1 MAFVLF
7 FERVNMKKLVL
18 IFGIALLLSG
28 CRGAQYYYKTG
39 NKYAKS
45 HMLKESVTAYKQAI
59 DRKPGRVTY
68 RMAMDQHGN
77 ALLEE
82 LYTNYRFADGND
94 SLSIY
99 NFLEAEKWRN
109 YLKPY
114 INTSRYEGFYNRDYA
129 DQLDRFLSQ
138 KYSRAEKWI
147 RIREFDRAQSNL
159 EEIKS
164 LDPNYKE
171 VQSLLE
177 FSEVEPI
184 YVQALDLFGSNK
196 FREVHEL
203 LQPILVK
210 YPKQELLRKLEDQ
223 AISQGKYRL
232 GIISETNL
240 TGSEA
245 TMSAALQSAVISLIQ
260 KNEDPF
266 LELLDR
272 TNFELLQQ
280 EQEAIIEGTTNEEAV
295 TQELLAADAYLK
307 VIITQAYEN
316 EGTLQQQNRRGWER
330 YYVTTKNDEGEKVK
344 KAMYRKV
351 IYREFTKQNE
361 VSYDMQITLVE
372 RTTSRILW
380 SENYH
385 HEDKDDIHYVE
396 FTGTG
401 DLFSGNWRYQNK
413 EHPSDRRRND
423 SGSMNRLVKANKSI
437 QSTSSMRK
445 DAIGALAQK
454 AAACVNQQK
463 LTKE

>member
-1 MAFVLF
+1 
-7 FERVNMKKLVL
+7 MKKLVPL
-18 IFGIALLLSG
+18 IAIALLLCG
-28 CRGAQYYYKTG
+28 CRGAQYYYKSG
-39 NKYAKS
+39 NKYAKA

-59 DRKPGRVTY
+59 DRKPGRVKY
-68 RMAMDQHGN
+68 RMAMDQQGN

-99 NFLEAEKWRN
+99 KFLEAEKWRN

-114 INTSRYEGFYNRDYA
+114 INTSRYEGFYDRDYE

-138 KYSRAEKWI
+138 KYIRAEKWI
-147 RIREFDRAQSNL
+147 RTRQFDRAQSNL

-184 YVQALDLFGSNK
+184 YVQALDLFEDNK

-203 LQPILVK
+203 LQPMLKK
-210 YPKQELLRKLEDQ
+210 YPKQEMLRKLEEQ
-223 AISQGKYRL
+223 AIERGKYRL
-232 GIISETNL
+232 GIISDPNI

-260 KNEDPF
+260 KNDDPF

-272 TNFELLQQ
+272 TNFEILQQ
-280 EQEAIIEGTTNEEAV
+280 EQEAIINGTTNEAAV

-307 VIITQAYEN
+307 VIITHLYEN
-316 EGTLQQQNRRGWER
+316 EGTLNQQTRRGWER
-330 YYVTTKNDEGEKVK
+330 YYVTTKNDEGEEVK
-344 KAMYRKV
+344 KAMYKKV
-351 IYREFTKQNE
+351 TYREFTKQNE
-361 VSYDMQITLVE
+361 ASYDMQLAMVE
-372 RTTSRILW
+372 RATSRILW
-380 SENYH
+380 SESFH
-385 HEDKDDIHYVE
+385 HEDKDEIHYVE
-396 FTGTG
+396 FSGTG
-401 DLFSGNWRYQNK
+401 DLFSGDWRYQNK

-423 SGSMNRLVKANKSI
+423 SGSMNRLVKANKRI

-445 DAIGALAQK
+445 DAISNLAQK
-454 AAACVNQQK
+454 AAAHVNQQK

>member
-1 MAFVLF
+1 
-7 FERVNMKKLVL
+7 MKKLVPL
-18 IFGIALLLSG
+18 LAIALLLSG
-28 CRGAQYYYKTG
+28 CRGAQYYYKSG
-39 NKYAKS
+39 NKYAKA

-59 DRKPGRVTY
+59 DRKPGRVKY

-99 NFLEAEKWRN
+99 KFLEAEKWRN

-114 INTSRYEGFYNRDYA
+114 INTSRYEGFYDRDYA

-138 KYSRAEKWI
+138 KYIRAEKWI
-147 RIREFDRAQSNL
+147 RTRQFDRAQYNL

-184 YVQALDLFGSNK
+184 YVQALDLFEGNK

-203 LQPILVK
+203 LQPMLKK
-210 YPKQELLRKLEDQ
+210 YPKQEMLRKLEEQ
-223 AISQGKYRL
+223 AIERGKYRL
-232 GIISETNL
+232 GIISDPNI

-260 KNEDPF
+260 KNDDPF

-272 TNFELLQQ
+272 TNFEMLQQ
-280 EQEAIIEGTTNEEAV
+280 EQEAIINGTTNEAAV

-307 VIITQAYEN
+307 VIITHVYEN
-316 EGTLQQQNRRGWER
+316 EGTLNQQTRRGWER
-330 YYVTTKNDEGEKVK
+330 YYVTTKNDEGEEVK
-344 KAMYRKV
+344 KAMYKKV
-351 IYREFTKQNE
+351 TYKEFTKQNE
-361 VSYDMQITLVE
+361 ASYDMQLAMVE
-372 RTTSRILW
+372 RATSRILW
-380 SENYH
+380 SESFH
-385 HEDKDDIHYVE
+385 HEDKDEIHYVE
-396 FTGTG
+396 FSGTG
-401 DLFSGNWRYQNK
+401 DLFSGDWRYQNK

-423 SGSMNRLVKANKSI
+423 SGSMNRLVKANKRI

-445 DAIGALAQK
+445 DAISNLAQK
-454 AAACVNQQK
+454 AAAHVNQQK

>member
-1 MAFVLF
+1 
-7 FERVNMKKLVL
+7 MKKLVPL
-18 IFGIALLLSG
+18 LAIALLLSG
-28 CRGAQYYYKTG
+28 CRGAQYYYKSG
-39 NKYAKS
+39 NKYAKA

-59 DRKPGRVTY
+59 DRKPGRVKY
-68 RMAMDQHGN
+68 RMAMDQQGN

-99 NFLEAEKWRN
+99 KFLEAEKWRN

-114 INTSRYEGFYNRDYA
+114 INTSRYEGFYDRDYA

-138 KYSRAEKWI
+138 KYIRAEKWI
-147 RIREFDRAQSNL
+147 RMRQFDRAQSNL

-184 YVQALDLFGSNK
+184 YVQALDLFEGNK
-196 FREVHEL
+196 FREVHDL
-203 LQPILVK
+203 LQPMLKK
-210 YPKQELLRKLEDQ
+210 YPKQEMLRKLEEQ
-223 AISQGKYRL
+223 AIERGKYRL
-232 GIISETNL
+232 GIISDPNI

-260 KNEDPF
+260 KNDDPF

-272 TNFELLQQ
+272 TNFEMLQQ
-280 EQEAIIEGTTNEEAV
+280 EQEAIINGTTNEAAV

-307 VIITQAYEN
+307 VIITHVYEN
-316 EGTLQQQNRRGWER
+316 EGTLNQQTRRGWER
-330 YYVTTKNDEGEKVK
+330 YYVTTKNDEGEEVK
-344 KAMYRKV
+344 KAMYKKV
-351 IYREFTKQNE
+351 TYREFTKQNE
-361 VSYDMQITLVE
+361 ASYDMQLAMVE
-372 RTTSRILW
+372 RATSRILW
-380 SENYH
+380 SESFH
-385 HEDKDDIHYVE
+385 HEDKDEIHYVE
-396 FTGTG
+396 FSGTG
-401 DLFSGNWRYQNK
+401 DLFSGDWRYQNK

-423 SGSMNRLVKANKSI
+423 SGSMNRLVKANKRI

-445 DAIGALAQK
+445 DAISNLAQK
-454 AAACVNQQK
+454 AAAHVNQQK

>member
-1 MAFVLF
+1 
-7 FERVNMKKLVL
+7 MKKLVPL
-18 IFGIALLLSG
+18 LAIALLLSG
-28 CRGAQYYYKTG
+28 CRGAQYYYKSG
-39 NKYAKS
+39 NKYAKV
-45 HMLKESVTAYKQAI
+45 HMLKKSVTAYKQAI
-59 DRKPGRVTY
+59 DRKPGRVKY
-68 RMAMDQHGN
+68 RMAMDQQGN

-99 NFLEAEKWRN
+99 KFLEAEKWRN

-114 INTSRYEGFYNRDYA
+114 INTSRYEGFYDRDYA

-138 KYSRAEKWI
+138 KYIRAEKWI
-147 RIREFDRAQSNL
+147 RMRQFDRAQSNL

-184 YVQALDLFGSNK
+184 YVQALDLFEGNK
-196 FREVHEL
+196 FREVHDL
-203 LQPILVK
+203 LQPMLKK
-210 YPKQELLRKLEDQ
+210 YPKQEMLRKLEEQ
-223 AISQGKYRL
+223 AIERGKYRL
-232 GIISETNL
+232 GIISDPNI

-260 KNEDPF
+260 KNDDPF

-272 TNFELLQQ
+272 TNFEMLQQ
-280 EQEAIIEGTTNEEAV
+280 EQEAIINGTTNEAAV

-307 VIITQAYEN
+307 VIITHVYEN
-316 EGTLQQQNRRGWER
+316 EGTLNQQTRRGWER
-330 YYVTTKNDEGEKVK
+330 YYVTTKNDEGEEVK
-344 KAMYRKV
+344 KAMYKKV
-351 IYREFTKQNE
+351 TYREFTKQNE
-361 VSYDMQITLVE
+361 ASYDMQLAMVE
-372 RTTSRILW
+372 RATSRILW
-380 SENYH
+380 SESFH
-385 HEDKDDIHYVE
+385 HEDKDEIHYVE
-396 FTGTG
+396 FSGTG
-401 DLFSGNWRYQNK
+401 DLFSGDWRYQNK

-423 SGSMNRLVKANKSI
+423 SGSMNRLVKANKRI

-445 DAIGALAQK
+445 DAISNLAQK
-454 AAACVNQQK
+454 AAAHVNQQK

>member
-1 MAFVLF
+1 
-7 FERVNMKKLVL
+7 MKKLVPL
-18 IFGIALLLSG
+18 LAIAFLLSG
-28 CRGAQYYYKTG
+28 CRGAQYYYKSG
-39 NKYAKS
+39 NKYAKA

-59 DRKPGRVTY
+59 DRKPGRVKY
-68 RMAMDQHGN
+68 RMAMDQQGN

-99 NFLEAEKWRN
+99 KFLEAEKWRN

-114 INTSRYEGFYNRDYA
+114 INTSRYEGFYDRDYA

-138 KYSRAEKWI
+138 KYIRAEKWI
-147 RIREFDRAQSNL
+147 RTRQFDRAQSNL

-184 YVQALDLFGSNK
+184 YVQALDLFEGNK
-196 FREVHEL
+196 FREVHDL
-203 LQPILVK
+203 LQPMLKK
-210 YPKQELLRKLEDQ
+210 YPKQEMLRKLEEQ
-223 AISQGKYRL
+223 AIERGKYRL
-232 GIISETNL
+232 GIISDPNI

-260 KNEDPF
+260 KNDDPF

-272 TNFELLQQ
+272 TNFEMLQQ
-280 EQEAIIEGTTNEEAV
+280 EQEAIINGTTNEAAV

-307 VIITQAYEN
+307 VIITHVYEN
-316 EGTLQQQNRRGWER
+316 EGTLNQQTRRGWER
-330 YYVTTKNDEGEKVK
+330 YYVTTKNDEGEEVK
-344 KAMYRKV
+344 KAMYKKV
-351 IYREFTKQNE
+351 TYREFTKQNE
-361 VSYDMQITLVE
+361 ASYDMQLAMVE
-372 RTTSRILW
+372 RATSRILW
-380 SENYH
+380 SESFH
-385 HEDKDDIHYVE
+385 HEDKDEIHYVE
-396 FTGTG
+396 FSGTG
-401 DLFSGNWRYQNK
+401 DLFSGDWRYQNK

-423 SGSMNRLVKANKSI
+423 SGSMNRLVKANKRI

-445 DAIGALAQK
+445 DAISNLAQK
-454 AAACVNQQK
+454 AAAHVNQQK

>member
-1 MAFVLF
+1 
-7 FERVNMKKLVL
+7 MKKLVPL
-18 IFGIALLLSG
+18 LATALLLSG
-28 CRGAQYYYKTG
+28 CRGAQYYYKSG
-39 NKYAKS
+39 NKYAKA

-59 DRKPGRVTY
+59 DRKPGRVKY
-68 RMAMDQHGN
+68 RMAMDQQGN

-99 NFLEAEKWRN
+99 KFLEAEKWRN

-114 INTSRYEGFYNRDYA
+114 INTSRYEGFYDRDYA
-129 DQLDRFLSQ
+129 DQLDRFLYR
-138 KYSRAEKWI
+138 KYNRAEKWI
-147 RIREFDRAQSNL
+147 RTRQFDRAQSNL

-184 YVQALDLFGSNK
+184 YVQALDLFEGNK
-196 FREVHEL
+196 FREVHDL
-203 LQPILVK
+203 LQPMLKK
-210 YPKQELLRKLEDQ
+210 YPKQEMLRKLEEQ
-223 AISQGKYRL
+223 AIERGKYRL
-232 GIISETNL
+232 GIISDPNI

-260 KNEDPF
+260 KNDDPF

-272 TNFELLQQ
+272 TNFDMLQQ
-280 EQEAIIEGTTNEEAV
+280 EQKAIINGTTNEVAV

-307 VIITQAYEN
+307 VIITHVYEN
-316 EGTLQQQNRRGWER
+316 EGTLNQQTRRGWER
-330 YYVTTKNDEGEKVK
+330 YYVTTKNDEGEEVK
-344 KAMYRKV
+344 KAMYKKV
-351 IYREFTKQNE
+351 TYRESTKQNE
-361 VSYDMQITLVE
+361 ASYDMQLAMVE
-372 RTTSRILW
+372 RATSRILW
-380 SENYH
+380 SESFH

-396 FTGTG
+396 FSGTG
-401 DLFSGNWRYQNK
+401 DLFSGDWRYQNK
-413 EHPSDRRRND
+413 EHQSDRRRND
-423 SGSMNRLVKANKSI
+423 SGSMNRLVKANKRI

-445 DAIGALAQK
+445 DAISVLAQK
-454 AAACVNQQK
+454 AAAHVNQQK

>member
-1 MAFVLF
+1 
-7 FERVNMKKLVL
+7 MKKLVPL
-18 IFGIALLLSG
+18 LAIALLLSG
-28 CRGAQYYYKTG
+28 CRGAQYYYKSG
-39 NKYAKS
+39 NKYAKA

-59 DRKPGRVTY
+59 DRKPGRVKY
-68 RMAMDQHGN
+68 RMAMDQQGN

-99 NFLEAEKWRN
+99 KFLEAEKWRN

-114 INTSRYEGFYNRDYA
+114 INTSRYEGFYDRDYA

-138 KYSRAEKWI
+138 KYIRAEKWI
-147 RIREFDRAQSNL
+147 RMRQFDRAQSNL

-164 LDPNYKE
+164 LDPNFNE

-184 YVQALDLFGSNK
+184 YVQALDLFEGNK

-203 LQPILVK
+203 LQPMLKK
-210 YPKQELLRKLEDQ
+210 YPKQEMLRKLEEQ
-223 AISQGKYRL
+223 AIERGKYRL
-232 GIISETNL
+232 GIISDPNI

-260 KNEDPF
+260 KNDDPF

-272 TNFELLQQ
+272 TNFEMLQQ
-280 EQEAIIEGTTNEEAV
+280 EQEAIINGTTNEAAV

-307 VIITQAYEN
+307 VIITHVYEN
-316 EGTLQQQNRRGWER
+316 EGTLNQQTRRGWER
-330 YYVTTKNDEGEKVK
+330 YYVTTKNDEGEEVK
-344 KAMYRKV
+344 KAMYKKV
-351 IYREFTKQNE
+351 TYREFTKQNE
-361 VSYDMQITLVE
+361 ASYDMQLAMVE
-372 RTTSRILW
+372 RATSKILW
-380 SENYH
+380 SESFH
-385 HEDKDDIHYVE
+385 HEDQDEIHYVE
-396 FTGTG
+396 FSGTG
-401 DLFSGNWRYQNK
+401 DLFSGDWRYQNK

-423 SGSMNRLVKANKSI
+423 SGSMNRLVKANKRI

-445 DAIGALAQK
+445 DAISNLAQK
-454 AAACVNQQK
+454 AAAHVNQQK

>member
-1 MAFVLF
+1 
-7 FERVNMKKLVL
+7 MKKLVPL
-18 IFGIALLLSG
+18 IAIALLLCG
-28 CRGAQYYYKTG
+28 CRGAQYYYKSG
-39 NKYAKS
+39 NKYAKA

-59 DRKPGRVTY
+59 DRKPGRVKY
-68 RMAMDQHGN
+68 RMAMDQQGN

-99 NFLEAEKWRN
+99 KFLEAEKWRN

-114 INTSRYEGFYNRDYA
+114 INTSRYEGFYDRDYE

-138 KYSRAEKWI
+138 KYIRAEKWI
-147 RIREFDRAQSNL
+147 RTRQFDRAQSNL

-184 YVQALDLFGSNK
+184 YVQALDLFEDNK

-203 LQPILVK
+203 LQPMLKK
-210 YPKQELLRKLEDQ
+210 YPKQEMLRKLEEQ
-223 AISQGKYRL
+223 AIERGKYRL
-232 GIISETNL
+232 GIISDPNI

-260 KNEDPF
+260 KNDDPF

-272 TNFELLQQ
+272 TNFEILQQ
-280 EQEAIIEGTTNEEAV
+280 EQEAIINGTTNEAAV

-307 VIITQAYEN
+307 VIITHVYEN
-316 EGTLQQQNRRGWER
+316 EGKLNQQTRRGWER
-330 YYVTTKNDEGEKVK
+330 YYVTTKNDEGEEVK
-344 KAMYRKV
+344 KAMYKKV
-351 IYREFTKQNE
+351 TYREFTKQNE
-361 VSYDMQITLVE
+361 ASYDMQLAMVE
-372 RTTSRILW
+372 RATSRILW
-380 SENYH
+380 SESFH
-385 HEDKDDIHYVE
+385 HEDKDEIHYVE
-396 FTGTG
+396 FSGTG
-401 DLFSGNWRYQNK
+401 DLFSGDWRYQNK

-423 SGSMNRLVKANKSI
+423 SGSMNRLVKANKRI

-445 DAIGALAQK
+445 DAISNLAQK
-454 AAACVNQQK
+454 AAAHVNQQK

>member
-1 MAFVLF
+1 
-7 FERVNMKKLVL
+7 MKKLVPL
-18 IFGIALLLSG
+18 LAIALLLSG
-28 CRGAQYYYKTG
+28 CRGAQYYYKSG
-39 NKYAKS
+39 NKYAKA

-59 DRKPGRVTY
+59 DRKPGRVKY
-68 RMAMDQHGN
+68 RMAMDQQGN

-99 NFLEAEKWRN
+99 KFLEAEKWRN
-109 YLKPY
+109 YLMPY
-114 INTSRYEGFYNRDYA
+114 INTSRYEGFYDRDYA

-138 KYSRAEKWI
+138 KYIRAEKWI
-147 RIREFDRAQSNL
+147 RTRQFDRAQSNL

-184 YVQALDLFGSNK
+184 YVQALDLFEGNK
-196 FREVHEL
+196 FREVHDL
-203 LQPILVK
+203 LQPMLKK
-210 YPKQELLRKLEDQ
+210 YPKQEMLRKLEEQ
-223 AISQGKYRL
+223 AIERGKYRL
-232 GIISETNL
+232 GIISDPNI

-260 KNEDPF
+260 KNDDPF

-272 TNFELLQQ
+272 TNFEMLQQ
-280 EQEAIIEGTTNEEAV
+280 EQEAIINGTTNEAAV

-307 VIITQAYEN
+307 VIITHVYEN
-316 EGTLQQQNRRGWER
+316 EGTLNQQTRRGWER
-330 YYVTTKNDEGEKVK
+330 YYVTTKNDEGEEVK
-344 KAMYRKV
+344 KAMYKKV
-351 IYREFTKQNE
+351 TYREFTKQNE
-361 VSYDMQITLVE
+361 ASYDMQLAMVE
-372 RTTSRILW
+372 RATSRILW
-380 SENYH
+380 SESFH
-385 HEDKDDIHYVE
+385 HEDKDEIHYVE
-396 FTGTG
+396 FSGTG
-401 DLFSGNWRYQNK
+401 DLFSGDWRYQNK

-423 SGSMNRLVKANKSI
+423 SGSMNRLVKANKRI

-445 DAIGALAQK
+445 DAISNLAQK
-454 AAACVNQQK
+454 AAAYVNQQK

>member
-1 MAFVLF
+1 
-7 FERVNMKKLVL
+7 MKKLVPL
-18 IFGIALLLSG
+18 LAIALLLSG
-28 CRGAQYYYKTG
+28 CRGAQYYYKSG
-39 NKYAKS
+39 NKYAKV
-45 HMLKESVTAYKQAI
+45 HMLKKSVTAYKQAI
-59 DRKPGRVTY
+59 DRKPGRVKY
-68 RMAMDQHGN
+68 RMAMDQQGN

-99 NFLEAEKWRN
+99 KFLEAEKWRN

-114 INTSRYEGFYNRDYA
+114 INTSRYEGFYDRDYA

-138 KYSRAEKWI
+138 KYIRAEKWI
-147 RIREFDRAQSNL
+147 RTRQFDRAQSNL

-184 YVQALDLFGSNK
+184 YVQALDLFEGNK
-196 FREVHEL
+196 FREVHDL
-203 LQPILVK
+203 LQPMLKK
-210 YPKQELLRKLEDQ
+210 YPKQEMLRKLEEQ
-223 AISQGKYRL
+223 AIERGKYRL
-232 GIISETNL
+232 GIISDPNI

-260 KNEDPF
+260 KNDDPF

-272 TNFELLQQ
+272 TNFEMLQQ
-280 EQEAIIEGTTNEEAV
+280 EQEAIINGTTNEAAV

-307 VIITQAYEN
+307 VIITHVYEN
-316 EGTLQQQNRRGWER
+316 EGTLNQQTRRGWER
-330 YYVTTKNDEGEKVK
+330 YYVTTKNDEGEEVK
-344 KAMYRKV
+344 KAMYKKV
-351 IYREFTKQNE
+351 TYREFTKQNE
-361 VSYDMQITLVE
+361 ASYDMQLAMVE
-372 RTTSRILW
+372 RATSRILW
-380 SENYH
+380 SESFH
-385 HEDKDDIHYVE
+385 HEDKDEIHYVE
-396 FTGTG
+396 FSGTG
-401 DLFSGNWRYQNK
+401 DLFSGDWRYQNK

-423 SGSMNRLVKANKSI
+423 SGSMNRLVKANKRI

-445 DAIGALAQK
+445 DAISNLAQK
-454 AAACVNQQK
+454 AAAHVNQQK

>member
-1 MAFVLF
+1 
-7 FERVNMKKLVL
+7 MKKLVPL
-18 IFGIALLLSG
+18 LAIALLLSG
-28 CRGAQYYYKTG
+28 CRGAQYYYKSG
-39 NKYAKS
+39 NKYAKA

-59 DRKPGRVTY
+59 DRKPGRVKY
-68 RMAMDQHGN
+68 SMAMDQQGN

-99 NFLEAEKWRN
+99 KFLEAEKWRN

-114 INTSRYEGFYNRDYA
+114 INTSRYEGFYDRDYA

-138 KYSRAEKWI
+138 KYIRAEKWI
-147 RIREFDRAQSNL
+147 RMRQFDRAQSNL

-184 YVQALDLFGSNK
+184 YVQALDLFEGNK
-196 FREVHEL
+196 FREVHDL
-203 LQPILVK
+203 LQPMLKK
-210 YPKQELLRKLEDQ
+210 YSNQEMLRKLEEQ
-223 AISQGKYRL
+223 AIERGKYRL
-232 GIISETNL
+232 GIISDPNI

-260 KNEDPF
+260 KNDDPF

-272 TNFELLQQ
+272 TNFEMLQQ
-280 EQEAIIEGTTNEEAV
+280 EQEAIINGTTNEAAV

-307 VIITQAYEN
+307 VIITHVYEN
-316 EGTLQQQNRRGWER
+316 EGTLNQQTRRGWER
-330 YYVTTKNDEGEKVK
+330 YYVTTKNDEGEEVK
-344 KAMYRKV
+344 KAMYKKV
-351 IYREFTKQNE
+351 TYREFTQQNE
-361 VSYDMQITLVE
+361 ASYDMQLAMVE
-372 RTTSRILW
+372 RATSRILW
-380 SENYH
+380 SESFH
-385 HEDKDDIHYVE
+385 HEDKDEIHYVE
-396 FTGTG
+396 FSGTG
-401 DLFSGNWRYQNK
+401 DLFSGDWRYQNK

-423 SGSMNRLVKANKSI
+423 SGSMNRLVKANKRI

-445 DAIGALAQK
+445 DAISNLAQK
-454 AAACVNQQK
+454 AAAHVNQQK

>member
-1 MAFVLF
+1 
-7 FERVNMKKLVL
+7 MKKLVPL
-18 IFGIALLLSG
+18 LATALLLSG
-28 CRGAQYYYKTG
+28 CRGAQYYYKSG
-39 NKYAKS
+39 NKYAKA

-59 DRKPGRVTY
+59 DRKPGRVKY
-68 RMAMDQHGN
+68 RMAMDQQGN

-99 NFLEAEKWRN
+99 KFLEAEKWRN

-114 INTSRYEGFYNRDYA
+114 INTSRYEGFYDRDYA
-129 DQLDRFLSQ
+129 DQLDRFLYR
-138 KYSRAEKWI
+138 KYNRAEKWI
-147 RIREFDRAQSNL
+147 RTRQFDRAQSNL

-184 YVQALDLFGSNK
+184 YVQALDLFEGNK
-196 FREVHEL
+196 FREVHDL
-203 LQPILVK
+203 LQPMLKK
-210 YPKQELLRKLEDQ
+210 YPKQEMLRKLEEQ
-223 AISQGKYRL
+223 AIERGKYRL
-232 GIISETNL
+232 GIISDPNI

-260 KNEDPF
+260 KNDDPF

-272 TNFELLQQ
+272 TNFDMLQQ
-280 EQEAIIEGTTNEEAV
+280 EQEAIINGTTNEVAV

-307 VIITQAYEN
+307 VIITHVYEN
-316 EGTLQQQNRRGWER
+316 EGTLNQQTRRGWER
-330 YYVTTKNDEGEKVK
+330 YYVTTKNDEGEEVK
-344 KAMYRKV
+344 KAMYKKV
-351 IYREFTKQNE
+351 TYRESTKQNE
-361 VSYDMQITLVE
+361 ASYDMQLAMVE
-372 RTTSRILW
+372 RATSRILW
-380 SENYH
+380 SESFH

-396 FTGTG
+396 FSGTG
-401 DLFSGNWRYQNK
+401 DLFSGDWRYQNK
-413 EHPSDRRRND
+413 EHQSDRRRND
-423 SGSMNRLVKANKSI
+423 SGSMNRLVKANKRI

-445 DAIGALAQK
+445 DAISVLAQK
-454 AAACVNQQK
+454 AAAHVNQQK

>member
-1 MAFVLF
+1 
-7 FERVNMKKLVL
+7 MKKLVPL
-18 IFGIALLLSG
+18 LAIAFLLSG
-28 CRGAQYYYKTG
+28 CRGAQYYYKSG
-39 NKYAKS
+39 NKYAKA

-59 DRKPGRVTY
+59 DRKPGRVKY
-68 RMAMDQHGN
+68 SMAMDQQGN

-99 NFLEAEKWRN
+99 KFLEAEKWRN

-114 INTSRYEGFYNRDYA
+114 INTSRYEGFYDRDYA

-138 KYSRAEKWI
+138 KYIRAEKWI
-147 RIREFDRAQSNL
+147 RMRQFDRAQSNL

-184 YVQALDLFGSNK
+184 YVQALDLFEGNK
-196 FREVHEL
+196 FREVHDL
-203 LQPILVK
+203 LQPMLKK
-210 YPKQELLRKLEDQ
+210 YSNQEMLRKLEEQ
-223 AISQGKYRL
+223 AIERGKYRL
-232 GIISETNL
+232 GIISDPNI

-260 KNEDPF
+260 KNDDPF

-272 TNFELLQQ
+272 TNFEMLQQ
-280 EQEAIIEGTTNEEAV
+280 EQEAIINGTTNEAAV

-307 VIITQAYEN
+307 VIITHVYEN
-316 EGTLQQQNRRGWER
+316 EGTLNQQTRRGWER
-330 YYVTTKNDEGEKVK
+330 YYVTTKNDEGEEVK
-344 KAMYRKV
+344 KAMYKKV
-351 IYREFTKQNE
+351 TYREFTKQNE
-361 VSYDMQITLVE
+361 ASYDMQLAMVE
-372 RTTSRILW
+372 RATSRILW
-380 SENYH
+380 SESFH
-385 HEDKDDIHYVE
+385 HEDKDEIHYVE
-396 FTGTG
+396 FSGTG
-401 DLFSGNWRYQNK
+401 DLFSGDWRYQNK

-423 SGSMNRLVKANKSI
+423 SGSMNRLVKANKRI

-445 DAIGALAQK
+445 DAISNLAQK
-454 AAACVNQQK
+454 AAAHVNQQK

>member
-1 MAFVLF
+1 
-7 FERVNMKKLVL
+7 MKKLVPL
-18 IFGIALLLSG
+18 LATALLLSG
-28 CRGAQYYYKTG
+28 CRGAQYYYKSG
-39 NKYAKS
+39 NKYAKA

-59 DRKPGRVTY
+59 DRKPGRVKY
-68 RMAMDQHGN
+68 RMAMDQQGN

-99 NFLEAEKWRN
+99 KFLEAEKWRN

-114 INTSRYEGFYNRDYA
+114 INTSRYEGFYDRDYA
-129 DQLDRFLSQ
+129 DQLDRFLYR
-138 KYSRAEKWI
+138 KYNRAEKWI
-147 RIREFDRAQSNL
+147 RTRQFDRAQSNL

-184 YVQALDLFGSNK
+184 YVQALDLFEGNK
-196 FREVHEL
+196 FREVHDL
-203 LQPILVK
+203 LQPMLKK
-210 YPKQELLRKLEDQ
+210 YPKQEMLRKLEEQ
-223 AISQGKYRL
+223 AIERGKYRL
-232 GIISETNL
+232 GIISDPNI

-260 KNEDPF
+260 KNDDPF

-272 TNFELLQQ
+272 TNFDMLQQ
-280 EQEAIIEGTTNEEAV
+280 EQKAIINGTTNEVAV

-307 VIITQAYEN
+307 VIITHVYEN
-316 EGTLQQQNRRGWER
+316 EGTLNQQTRRGWER
-330 YYVTTKNDEGEKVK
+330 YYVTTKNDEGEEVK
-344 KAMYRKV
+344 KAMYKKV
-351 IYREFTKQNE
+351 TYRESTKQNE
-361 VSYDMQITLVE
+361 ASYDMQLAMVE
-372 RTTSRILW
+372 RATSRILW
-380 SENYH
+380 SESFH

-396 FTGTG
+396 FSGTG
-401 DLFSGNWRYQNK
+401 DLFSGAWRYQNK

-423 SGSMNRLVKANKSI
+423 SGSMNRLVKANKRI
-437 QSTSSMRK
+437 QSPSSMRK
-445 DAIGALAQK
+445 DAISVLAQK
-454 AAACVNQQK
+454 AAAHFNQQK

>member
-1 MAFVLF
+1 
-7 FERVNMKKLVL
+7 MKKLVPL
-18 IFGIALLLSG
+18 LATALLLSG
-28 CRGAQYYYKTG
+28 CRGAQYYYKSG
-39 NKYAKS
+39 NKYAKA

-59 DRKPGRVTY
+59 DRKPGRVKY
-68 RMAMDQHGN
+68 RMAMDQQGN

-99 NFLEAEKWRN
+99 KFLEAEKWRN

-114 INTSRYEGFYNRDYA
+114 INTSRYEGFYDRDYA
-129 DQLDRFLSQ
+129 DQLDRFLYR
-138 KYSRAEKWI
+138 KYNRAEKWI
-147 RIREFDRAQSNL
+147 RTRQFDRAQSNL

-184 YVQALDLFGSNK
+184 YVQALDLFEGNK
-196 FREVHEL
+196 FREVHDL
-203 LQPILVK
+203 LQPMLKK
-210 YPKQELLRKLEDQ
+210 YPKQEMLRKLEEQ
-223 AISQGKYRL
+223 AIERGKYRL
-232 GIISETNL
+232 GIISDPNI

-260 KNEDPF
+260 KNDDPF

-272 TNFELLQQ
+272 TNFDILQQ
-280 EQEAIIEGTTNEEAV
+280 EQEAIINGTTNEVAV

-307 VIITQAYEN
+307 VIITHVYEN
-316 EGTLQQQNRRGWER
+316 EGTLNQQTRRGWER
-330 YYVTTKNDEGEKVK
+330 YYVTTKNDEGEEVK
-344 KAMYRKV
+344 KAMYKKV
-351 IYREFTKQNE
+351 TYRESTKQNE
-361 VSYDMQITLVE
+361 ASYDMQLAMVE
-372 RTTSRILW
+372 RATSRILW
-380 SENYH
+380 SESFH

-396 FTGTG
+396 FSGTG
-401 DLFSGNWRYQNK
+401 DLFSGDWRYQNK
-413 EHPSDRRRND
+413 EHQSDRRRND
-423 SGSMNRLVKANKSI
+423 SGSMNRLVKANKRI

-445 DAIGALAQK
+445 DAISVLAQK
-454 AAACVNQQK
+454 AAAHVNQQK

>member
-1 MAFVLF
+1 
-7 FERVNMKKLVL
+7 MKKLVPL
-18 IFGIALLLSG
+18 LAIAFLLGG

-39 NKYAKS
+39 NKYAKA
-45 HMLKESVTAYKQAI
+45 HMLKESGTAYKQAI
-59 DRKPGRVTY
+59 ERKPGRVKY
-68 RMAMDQHGN
+68 RMAMDQQGN

-99 NFLEAEKWRN
+99 KFLEAEKWRN

-114 INTSRYEGFYNRDYA
+114 INTSRYEGFYDRDYA

-138 KYSRAEKWI
+138 KYIRAEKWI
-147 RIREFDRAQSNL
+147 RTRQFNRAQSNL

-184 YVQALDLFGSNK
+184 YVQALDLFEGNK
-196 FREVHEL
+196 FREVHDL
-203 LQPILVK
+203 LQPMLKK
-210 YPKQELLRKLEDQ
+210 YPKQEMLRKLEEQ
-223 AISQGKYRL
+223 AIERGKYRL
-232 GIISETNL
+232 GIISDPNI

-260 KNEDPF
+260 KNDDPF

-272 TNFELLQQ
+272 TNFEMLQQ
-280 EQEAIIEGTTNEEAV
+280 EQEAIINGTTNEAAV

-307 VIITQAYEN
+307 VIITHVYEN
-316 EGTLQQQNRRGWER
+316 EGTLNQQTRRGWER
-330 YYVTTKNDEGEKVK
+330 YYVTTKNDEGEEVK
-344 KAMYRKV
+344 KAMYKKV
-351 IYREFTKQNE
+351 TYREFTKQNE
-361 VSYDMQITLVE
+361 ASYDMQLAMVE
-372 RTTSRILW
+372 RATSRILW
-380 SENYH
+380 SESFH
-385 HEDKDDIHYVE
+385 HEDKDEIHYVE
-396 FTGTG
+396 FSGTG
-401 DLFSGNWRYQNK
+401 DLFSGDWRYQNK

-423 SGSMNRLVKANKSI
+423 SGSMNRLVKANKRI

-445 DAIGALAQK
+445 DAISNLAQK
-454 AAACVNQQK
+454 AAAHVNQQK

>member
-1 MAFVLF
+1 
-7 FERVNMKKLVL
+7 MKKLVPL
-18 IFGIALLLSG
+18 LAIALLLSG
-28 CRGAQYYYKTG
+28 CRGAQYYYKSG
-39 NKYAKS
+39 NKYAKA

-59 DRKPGRVTY
+59 DRKPGRVKY
-68 RMAMDQHGN
+68 RMAMDQQGN

-99 NFLEAEKWRN
+99 KFLEAEKWRN

-114 INTSRYEGFYNRDYA
+114 INTSRYEGFYDRDYA
-129 DQLDRFLSQ
+129 DQLDRFLYR
-138 KYSRAEKWI
+138 KYNRAEKWI
-147 RIREFDRAQSNL
+147 RTRQFDRAQSNL

-184 YVQALDLFGSNK
+184 YVQALDLFEGNK
-196 FREVHEL
+196 FREVHDL
-203 LQPILVK
+203 LQPMLKK
-210 YPKQELLRKLEDQ
+210 YPKQEMLRKLEEQ
-223 AISQGKYRL
+223 AIERGKYRL
-232 GIISETNL
+232 GIISDPNI

-260 KNEDPF
+260 KNDDPF

-272 TNFELLQQ
+272 TNFDMLQQ
-280 EQEAIIEGTTNEEAV
+280 EQKAIINGTTNEVAV

-307 VIITQAYEN
+307 VIITHVYEN
-316 EGTLQQQNRRGWER
+316 EGTLNQQTRRGWER
-330 YYVTTKNDEGEKVK
+330 YYVTTKNDEGEEVK
-344 KAMYRKV
+344 KAMYKKV
-351 IYREFTKQNE
+351 TYRESTKQNE
-361 VSYDMQITLVE
+361 ASYDMQLAMVE
-372 RTTSRILW
+372 RATSRILW
-380 SENYH
+380 SESFH

-396 FTGTG
+396 FSGTG
-401 DLFSGNWRYQNK
+401 DLFSGDWRYQNK
-413 EHPSDRRRND
+413 EHQSDRRRND
-423 SGSMNRLVKANKSI
+423 SGSMNRLVKANKRI

-445 DAIGALAQK
+445 DAISVLAQK
-454 AAACVNQQK
+454 AAAHVNQQK

>member
-1 MAFVLF
+1 
-7 FERVNMKKLVL
+7 MKKLVPL
-18 IFGIALLLSG
+18 LAIALLLSG

-39 NKYAKS
+39 NKYAKV

-59 DRKPGRVTY
+59 DRKPGRVKY
-68 RMAMDQHGN
+68 RMAMDQQGN

-99 NFLEAEKWRN
+99 KFLEAEKWRN

-114 INTSRYEGFYNRDYA
+114 INTSRYEGFYDRDYA

-138 KYSRAEKWI
+138 KYIRAEKWI
-147 RIREFDRAQSNL
+147 RTRQFDRAQSNL

-164 LDPNYKE
+164 LDPDYKE

-184 YVQALDLFGSNK
+184 YVQALDLFEGNK
-196 FREVHEL
+196 FREVHDL
-203 LQPILVK
+203 LQPSLKK
-210 YPKQELLRKLEDQ
+210 YPKQEMLRKLEEQ
-223 AISQGKYRL
+223 AIERGKYRL
-232 GIISETNL
+232 GIISNPNI

-260 KNEDPF
+260 KNDDPF

-272 TNFELLQQ
+272 TNFEMLQQ
-280 EQEAIIEGTTNEEAV
+280 EQEAIINGTTNEAAV

-307 VIITQAYEN
+307 VIITHVYEN
-316 EGTLQQQNRRGWER
+316 EGTLNQQTRRGWER
-330 YYVTTKNDEGEKVK
+330 YYVTTKNDEGEEVK
-344 KAMYRKV
+344 KAMYKKV
-351 IYREFTKQNE
+351 TYREFTKQNE
-361 VSYDMQITLVE
+361 ASYDMQLAMVE
-372 RTTSRILW
+372 RATSRILW
-380 SENYH
+380 SESFH
-385 HEDKDDIHYVE
+385 HEDKDKIHYVE
-396 FTGTG
+396 FSGTG
-401 DLFSGNWRYQNK
+401 DLFSGDWRYQNK

-423 SGSMNRLVKANKSI
+423 SGSMNRLVKANKRI

-445 DAIGALAQK
+445 DAISSLAQK
-454 AAACVNQQK
+454 AAAHVNQQK

>member
-1 MAFVLF
+1 
-7 FERVNMKKLVL
+7 MKKLVPL
-18 IFGIALLLSG
+18 LAIALLLSG
-28 CRGAQYYYKTG
+28 CRGAQYYYKSG
-39 NKYAKS
+39 NKYAKA

-59 DRKPGRVTY
+59 DRKPGRVKY
-68 RMAMDQHGN
+68 RMAMDQQGN

-99 NFLEAEKWRN
+99 KFLEAEKWRN

-114 INTSRYEGFYNRDYA
+114 INTSRYEGFYDRDYA

-138 KYSRAEKWI
+138 KYIRAEKWI
-147 RIREFDRAQSNL
+147 RTRQFDRAQSNL

-184 YVQALDLFGSNK
+184 YVQALDLFEGNK

-203 LQPILVK
+203 LQPMLKK
-210 YPKQELLRKLEDQ
+210 YPKQEMLRKLEEQ
-223 AISQGKYRL
+223 AIERGKYRL
-232 GIISETNL
+232 GIISDPNI

-260 KNEDPF
+260 KNDDPF

-272 TNFELLQQ
+272 TNFEMLQQ
-280 EQEAIIEGTTNEEAV
+280 EQEAIINGTTNEAAV

-307 VIITQAYEN
+307 VIITHVYEN
-316 EGTLQQQNRRGWER
+316 EGTLNQQTRRGWER
-330 YYVTTKNDEGEKVK
+330 YYVTTKNDEGEEVK
-344 KAMYRKV
+344 KAMYKKV
-351 IYREFTKQNE
+351 TYREFTKQNE
-361 VSYDMQITLVE
+361 ASYDMQLAMVE
-372 RTTSRILW
+372 RATSRILW
-380 SENYH
+380 SESFH
-385 HEDKDDIHYVE
+385 HEDKDEIHYVE
-396 FTGTG
+396 FSGTG
-401 DLFSGNWRYQNK
+401 DLFSGDWRYQNK

-423 SGSMNRLVKANKSI
+423 SGSMNRLVKANKRI

-445 DAIGALAQK
+445 DAISNLAQK
-454 AAACVNQQK
+454 AAAHVNQQK

>member
-1 MAFVLF
+1 
-7 FERVNMKKLVL
+7 MKKLVPL
-18 IFGIALLLSG
+18 LAIAFLLGG

-39 NKYAKS
+39 NKYAKA

-59 DRKPGRVTY
+59 DRKPGRVKY
-68 RMAMDQHGN
+68 RMAMDQQGN

-99 NFLEAEKWRN
+99 KFLEAEKWRA

-114 INTSRYEGFYNRDYA
+114 INTSRYEGFYDRDYA

-138 KYSRAEKWI
+138 KYIRAEKWI
-147 RIREFDRAQSNL
+147 RTRQFDRAQSNL

-184 YVQALDLFGSNK
+184 YVQALDLFEGNK
-196 FREVHEL
+196 FREVHDL
-203 LQPILVK
+203 LQPMLKK
-210 YPKQELLRKLEDQ
+210 YPKQEMLRKLEEQ
-223 AISQGKYRL
+223 AIERGKYRL
-232 GIISETNL
+232 GIISDPNI

-260 KNEDPF
+260 KNDDPF

-272 TNFELLQQ
+272 TNFEMLQQ
-280 EQEAIIEGTTNEEAV
+280 EQEAIINGTTNEAAV

-307 VIITQAYEN
+307 VIITHVYEN
-316 EGTLQQQNRRGWER
+316 EGTLNQQTRRGWER
-330 YYVTTKNDEGEKVK
+330 YYVTTKNDEGEEVK
-344 KAMYRKV
+344 KAMYKKV
-351 IYREFTKQNE
+351 TYREFTKQNE
-361 VSYDMQITLVE
+361 ASYDMQLAMVE
-372 RTTSRILW
+372 RATSRILW
-380 SENYH
+380 SESFH
-385 HEDKDDIHYVE
+385 HEDKDEIHYVE
-396 FTGTG
+396 FSGTG
-401 DLFSGNWRYQNK
+401 DLFSGDWRYQNK

-423 SGSMNRLVKANKSI
+423 SGSMNRLVKANKRI

-445 DAIGALAQK
+445 DAISNLAQK
-454 AAACVNQQK
+454 AAAHVNQQK

>member
-1 MAFVLF
+1 
-7 FERVNMKKLVL
+7 MKKLVPL
-18 IFGIALLLSG
+18 LAIAFLLGG
-28 CRGAQYYYKTG
+28 CRGAQYYYKSG
-39 NKYAKS
+39 NKYAKA

-59 DRKPGRVTY
+59 DRKPGRVKY
-68 RMAMDQHGN
+68 RMAMDQQGN

-99 NFLEAEKWRN
+99 KFLEAEKWRN

-114 INTSRYEGFYNRDYA
+114 INTSRYEGFYDRDYA

-138 KYSRAEKWI
+138 KYIRAEKWI
-147 RIREFDRAQSNL
+147 RTRQFDRAQSNL

-184 YVQALDLFGSNK
+184 YVQALDLFEGNK

-203 LQPILVK
+203 LQPMLKK
-210 YPKQELLRKLEDQ
+210 YPKQEMLRKLEEQ
-223 AISQGKYRL
+223 AIERGKYRL
-232 GIISETNL
+232 GIISDPNI

-260 KNEDPF
+260 KNDDPF

-272 TNFELLQQ
+272 TNFEMLQQ
-280 EQEAIIEGTTNEEAV
+280 EQEAIINGTTNEAAV

-307 VIITQAYEN
+307 VIITHVYEN
-316 EGTLQQQNRRGWER
+316 EGTLNQQTRRGWER
-330 YYVTTKNDEGEKVK
+330 YYVTTKNDEGEEVK
-344 KAMYRKV
+344 KAMYKKV
-351 IYREFTKQNE
+351 TYREFTKQNE
-361 VSYDMQITLVE
+361 ASYDMQLAMVE
-372 RTTSRILW
+372 RATSRILW
-380 SENYH
+380 SESFH
-385 HEDKDDIHYVE
+385 HEDKDEIHYVE
-396 FTGTG
+396 FSGTG
-401 DLFSGNWRYQNK
+401 DLFSGDWRYQNK

-423 SGSMNRLVKANKSI
+423 SGSMNRLVKANKRI

-445 DAIGALAQK
+445 DAISNLAQK
-454 AAACVNQQK
+454 AAAHVNQQK

>member
-1 MAFVLF
+1 
-7 FERVNMKKLVL
+7 MKKLVPL
-18 IFGIALLLSG
+18 LAIALLLSG
-28 CRGAQYYYKTG
+28 CRGAQYYYKSG
-39 NKYAKS
+39 NKYAKA

-59 DRKPGRVTY
+59 DRKPGRVKY
-68 RMAMDQHGN
+68 RMAMDQQGN

-99 NFLEAEKWRN
+99 KFLEAEKWRN

-114 INTSRYEGFYNRDYA
+114 INTSRYEGFYDRDYT

-138 KYSRAEKWI
+138 KYIRAEKWI
-147 RIREFDRAQSNL
+147 RMRQFDRAQSNL

-184 YVQALDLFGSNK
+184 YVQALDLFEGNK
-196 FREVHEL
+196 FREVHDL
-203 LQPILVK
+203 LQPMLKK
-210 YPKQELLRKLEDQ
+210 YSNQEMLRKLEEQ
-223 AISQGKYRL
+223 AIERGKYRL
-232 GIISETNL
+232 GIISDPNI

-260 KNEDPF
+260 KNDDPF

-272 TNFELLQQ
+272 TNFEMLQQ
-280 EQEAIIEGTTNEEAV
+280 EQEAIINGTTNEAAV

-307 VIITQAYEN
+307 VIITHVYEN
-316 EGTLQQQNRRGWER
+316 EGTLNQQTRRGWER
-330 YYVTTKNDEGEKVK
+330 YYVTTKNDEGEEVK
-344 KAMYRKV
+344 KAMYKKV
-351 IYREFTKQNE
+351 TYREFTKQNE
-361 VSYDMQITLVE
+361 ASYDMQLAMVE
-372 RTTSRILW
+372 RATSRILW
-380 SENYH
+380 SESFH
-385 HEDKDDIHYVE
+385 HEDKDEIHYVE
-396 FTGTG
+396 FSGTG
-401 DLFSGNWRYQNK
+401 DLFSGDWRYQNK

-423 SGSMNRLVKANKSI
+423 SGSMNRLVKANKRI

-445 DAIGALAQK
+445 DAISNLAQK
-454 AAACVNQQK
+454 AAAHVNQQK

>member
-1 MAFVLF
+1 
-7 FERVNMKKLVL
+7 MKKLVPL
-18 IFGIALLLSG
+18 LATALLLSG
-28 CRGAQYYYKTG
+28 CRGAQYYYKSG
-39 NKYAKS
+39 NKYAKA

-59 DRKPGRVTY
+59 DRKPGRVKY
-68 RMAMDQHGN
+68 RMAMDQQGN

-99 NFLEAEKWRN
+99 KFLEAEKWRN

-114 INTSRYEGFYNRDYA
+114 INTSRYEGFYDRDYA
-129 DQLDRFLSQ
+129 DQLDRFLYR
-138 KYSRAEKWI
+138 KYNRAEKWI
-147 RIREFDRAQSNL
+147 RTRQFDRAQSNL

-184 YVQALDLFGSNK
+184 YVQALDLFEGNK
-196 FREVHEL
+196 FREVHDL
-203 LQPILVK
+203 LQPMLKK
-210 YPKQELLRKLEDQ
+210 YPKQEMLRKLEEQ
-223 AISQGKYRL
+223 AIERGKYRL
-232 GIISETNL
+232 GIISDPNI

-260 KNEDPF
+260 KNDDPF

-272 TNFELLQQ
+272 TNFDMLQQ
-280 EQEAIIEGTTNEEAV
+280 EQEAIINGTTNEVAV

-307 VIITQAYEN
+307 VIITHVYEN
-316 EGTLQQQNRRGWER
+316 EGTLNQQTRRGWER
-330 YYVTTKNDEGEKVK
+330 YYVTTKNDEGEEVK
-344 KAMYRKV
+344 KAMYKKV
-351 IYREFTKQNE
+351 TYRESTKQNE
-361 VSYDMQITLVE
+361 ASYDMQLAMVE
-372 RTTSRILW
+372 RATSRILW
-380 SENYH
+380 SESFH

-396 FTGTG
+396 ISGTG
-401 DLFSGNWRYQNK
+401 DLFSGDWRYQNK
-413 EHPSDRRRND
+413 EHQSDRRRND
-423 SGSMNRLVKANKSI
+423 SGSMNRLVKANKRI

-445 DAIGALAQK
+445 DAISVLAQK
-454 AAACVNQQK
+454 AAAHVNQQK

>member
-1 MAFVLF
+1 
-7 FERVNMKKLVL
+7 MKKLVPL
-18 IFGIALLLSG
+18 LAIAFLLSG
-28 CRGAQYYYKTG
+28 CRGAQYYYKSG
-39 NKYAKS
+39 NKYAKA

-59 DRKPGRVTY
+59 DRKPGRVKY
-68 RMAMDQHGN
+68 RMAMDQQGN

-99 NFLEAEKWRN
+99 KFLEAEKWRN

-114 INTSRYEGFYNRDYA
+114 INTSRYEGFYDRDYA

-138 KYSRAEKWI
+138 KYIRAEKWI
-147 RIREFDRAQSNL
+147 RTRQFDRAQSNL

-184 YVQALDLFGSNK
+184 YVQALDLFEGNK
-196 FREVHEL
+196 FREVHDL
-203 LQPILVK
+203 LQPMLTK
-210 YPKQELLRKLEDQ
+210 YPKQEMLRKLEEQ
-223 AISQGKYRL
+223 AIERGKYRL
-232 GIISETNL
+232 GIISDPNI

-260 KNEDPF
+260 KNDDPF

-272 TNFELLQQ
+272 TNFEMLQQ
-280 EQEAIIEGTTNEEAV
+280 EQEAIINGTTNEAAV

-307 VIITQAYEN
+307 VIITHVYEN
-316 EGTLQQQNRRGWER
+316 EGTLNQQTRRGWER
-330 YYVTTKNDEGEKVK
+330 YYVTTKNDEGEEVK
-344 KAMYRKV
+344 KAMYKKV
-351 IYREFTKQNE
+351 TYREFTKQNE
-361 VSYDMQITLVE
+361 ASYDMQLAMVE
-372 RTTSRILW
+372 RATSKILW
-380 SENYH
+380 SESFHY
-385 HEDKDDIHYVE
+385 EDKDEIHYVE
-396 FTGTG
+396 FSGTG
-401 DLFSGNWRYQNK
+401 DLFSGDWRYQNK
-413 EHPSDRRRND
+413 KHPGDRRRND
-423 SGSMNRLVKANKSI
+423 SGSMNRLVKANKRI

-445 DAIGALAQK
+445 DAISNLAQK
-454 AAACVNQQK
+454 AAAHVNQQK

>member
-1 MAFVLF
+1 
-7 FERVNMKKLVL
+7 MKKLVPL
-18 IFGIALLLSG
+18 LAIAFLLGG

-39 NKYAKS
+39 NKYAKA

-59 DRKPGRVTY
+59 ERKPGRVKY
-68 RMAMDQHGN
+68 RMAMDQQGN

-99 NFLEAEKWRN
+99 KFLEAEKWRN

-114 INTSRYEGFYNRDYA
+114 INTSRYEGFYDRDYA

-138 KYSRAEKWI
+138 KYIRAEKWI
-147 RIREFDRAQSNL
+147 RTRQFDRAQSNL

-184 YVQALDLFGSNK
+184 YVQALDLFEGNK
-196 FREVHEL
+196 FREVHDL
-203 LQPILVK
+203 LQPMLKK
-210 YPKQELLRKLEDQ
+210 YPKQEMLRKLEEQ
-223 AISQGKYRL
+223 AIERGKYRL
-232 GIISETNL
+232 GIISDPNI

-260 KNEDPF
+260 KNDDPF

-272 TNFELLQQ
+272 TNFEMLQQ
-280 EQEAIIEGTTNEEAV
+280 EQEAIINGTTNEAAV

-307 VIITQAYEN
+307 VIITHVYEN
-316 EGTLQQQNRRGWER
+316 EGTLNQQTRRGWER
-330 YYVTTKNDEGEKVK
+330 YYVTTKNDEGEEVK
-344 KAMYRKV
+344 KAMFKKV
-351 IYREFTKQNE
+351 TYREFTKQNE
-361 VSYDMQITLVE
+361 ASYDMQLAMVE
-372 RTTSRILW
+372 RATSRILW
-380 SENYH
+380 SESFH
-385 HEDKDDIHYVE
+385 HEDKDEIHYVE
-396 FTGTG
+396 FSGTG
-401 DLFSGNWRYQNK
+401 DLFSGDWRYQNK

-423 SGSMNRLVKANKSI
+423 SGSMNRLVKANKRI

-445 DAIGALAQK
+445 DAISNLAQK
-454 AAACVNQQK
+454 AAAHVNQQK
-463 LTKE
+463 LTIE

>member
-1 MAFVLF
+1 
-7 FERVNMKKLVL
+7 MKKLVPL
-18 IFGIALLLSG
+18 LAIAFLLGG

-39 NKYAKS
+39 NKYAKA

-59 DRKPGRVTY
+59 ERKPGRVKY
-68 RMAMDQHGN
+68 RMAMDQQGN

-99 NFLEAEKWRN
+99 KFLEAEKWRN

-114 INTSRYEGFYNRDYA
+114 INTSRYEGFYDRDYA

-138 KYSRAEKWI
+138 KYIRAEKWI
-147 RIREFDRAQSNL
+147 RTRQFDRAQSNL

-184 YVQALDLFGSNK
+184 YVQALDLFEGNK
-196 FREVHEL
+196 FREVHDL
-203 LQPILVK
+203 LQPMLKK
-210 YPKQELLRKLEDQ
+210 YPKQEMLRKLEEQ
-223 AISQGKYRL
+223 AIERGKYRL
-232 GIISETNL
+232 GIISDPNI

-260 KNEDPF
+260 KNDDPF

-272 TNFELLQQ
+272 TNFEMLQQ
-280 EQEAIIEGTTNEEAV
+280 EQEAIINGTTNEAAV

-307 VIITQAYEN
+307 VIITHVYEN
-316 EGTLQQQNRRGWER
+316 EGTLNQQTRRGWER
-330 YYVTTKNDEGEKVK
+330 YYVTTKNDEGEEVK
-344 KAMYRKV
+344 KAMYKKV
-351 IYREFTKQNE
+351 TYREFTKQNE
-361 VSYDMQITLVE
+361 ASYDMQLAMVE
-372 RTTSRILW
+372 RATSRILW
-380 SENYH
+380 SESFH
-385 HEDKDDIHYVE
+385 HEDKDEIHYVE
-396 FTGTG
+396 FSGTG
-401 DLFSGNWRYQNK
+401 DLFSGDWRYQNK

-423 SGSMNRLVKANKSI
+423 SGSMNRLVKANKRI

-445 DAIGALAQK
+445 DAISNLAQK
-454 AAACVNQQK
+454 AAAHVNQQK

>member
-1 MAFVLF
+1 
-7 FERVNMKKLVL
+7 MKKLVPL
-18 IFGIALLLSG
+18 LAIALLLSG
-28 CRGAQYYYKTG
+28 CRGAQYYYKSG
-39 NKYAKS
+39 NKYAKA

-59 DRKPGRVTY
+59 DRKPGRVKY
-68 RMAMDQHGN
+68 RMAMDQQGN

-99 NFLEAEKWRN
+99 KFLEAEKWRN

-114 INTSRYEGFYNRDYA
+114 INTSLYEGFYDRDYA

-138 KYSRAEKWI
+138 KYIRAEKWI
-147 RIREFDRAQSNL
+147 RTRQFDRAQSNL

-177 FSEVEPI
+177 FSEVEPV
-184 YVQALDLFGSNK
+184 YVQALDLFEGNK
-196 FREVHEL
+196 FREVHDL
-203 LQPILVK
+203 LQPMLKK
-210 YPKQELLRKLEDQ
+210 YPKQEMLRKLEEQ
-223 AISQGKYRL
+223 AIERGKYRL
-232 GIISETNL
+232 GIISDPNI

-260 KNEDPF
+260 KNNDPF

-272 TNFELLQQ
+272 TNFEMLQQ
-280 EQEAIIEGTTNEEAV
+280 EQEAIINGTTNEAAV

-307 VIITQAYEN
+307 VIITHVYEN
-316 EGTLQQQNRRGWER
+316 EGTLNQQTRRGWER
-330 YYVTTKNDEGEKVK
+330 YYVTTKNDEGEEVK
-344 KAMYRKV
+344 KAMYKKV
-351 IYREFTKQNE
+351 TYREFTKKNE
-361 VSYDMQITLVE
+361 ASYDMQLAMVE
-372 RTTSRILW
+372 RATSRILW
-380 SENYH
+380 SESFH
-385 HEDKDDIHYVE
+385 HEDKDEIHYVE
-396 FTGTG
+396 FSGTG
-401 DLFSGNWRYQNK
+401 DLFSGDWRYQNK

-423 SGSMNRLVKANKSI
+423 SGSMNRLVKANKRI

-445 DAIGALAQK
+445 DAISNLAQK
-454 AAACVNQQK
+454 AAAHVNQQK

>member
-1 MAFVLF
+1 
-7 FERVNMKKLVL
+7 
-18 IFGIALLLSG
+18 
-28 CRGAQYYYKTG
+28 
-39 NKYAKS
+39 
-45 HMLKESVTAYKQAI
+45 
-59 DRKPGRVTY
+59 
-68 RMAMDQHGN
+68 MDQQGN

-99 NFLEAEKWRN
+99 KFLEAEKWRN

-114 INTSRYEGFYNRDYA
+114 INTSRYEGFYDRDYA

-138 KYSRAEKWI
+138 KYIRAEKWI
-147 RIREFDRAQSNL
+147 RTRQFDRAQSNL

-184 YVQALDLFGSNK
+184 YVQALDLFEGNK
-196 FREVHEL
+196 FREVHDL
-203 LQPILVK
+203 LQPMLKK
-210 YPKQELLRKLEDQ
+210 YPKQEMLRKLEEQ
-223 AISQGKYRL
+223 AIERGKYRL
-232 GIISETNL
+232 GIISDPNI

-260 KNEDPF
+260 KNDDPF

-272 TNFELLQQ
+272 TNFEMLQQ
-280 EQEAIIEGTTNEEAV
+280 EQEAIINGTTNEAAV

-307 VIITQAYEN
+307 VIITHVYEN
-316 EGTLQQQNRRGWER
+316 EGTLNQQTRRGWER
-330 YYVTTKNDEGEKVK
+330 YYVTTKNDEGEEVK
-344 KAMYRKV
+344 KAMYKKV
-351 IYREFTKQNE
+351 TYREFTKQNE
-361 VSYDMQITLVE
+361 ASYDMQLAMVE
-372 RTTSRILW
+372 RATSRILW
-380 SENYH
+380 SESFH
-385 HEDKDDIHYVE
+385 HEDKDEIHYVE
-396 FTGTG
+396 FSGTG
-401 DLFSGNWRYQNK
+401 DLFSGDWRYQNK

-423 SGSMNRLVKANKSI
+423 SGSMNRLVKANKRI

-445 DAIGALAQK
+445 DAISNLAQK
-454 AAACVNQQK
+454 AAAHVNQQK

>member
-1 MAFVLF
+1 
-7 FERVNMKKLVL
+7 MKKLVPL
-18 IFGIALLLSG
+18 LAIAFLLGG

-39 NKYAKS
+39 NKYAKA

-59 DRKPGRVTY
+59 ERKPGRVKY
-68 RMAMDQHGN
+68 RMAMDQQGN

-99 NFLEAEKWRN
+99 KFLEAEKWRN

-114 INTSRYEGFYNRDYA
+114 INTSRYEGFYDRDYA

-138 KYSRAEKWI
+138 KYIRAEKWI
-147 RIREFDRAQSNL
+147 RTRQFDRAQSNL

-164 LDPNYKE
+164 LDPNYKD

-184 YVQALDLFGSNK
+184 YVQALDLFEGNK
-196 FREVHEL
+196 FREVHDL
-203 LQPILVK
+203 LQPMLKK
-210 YPKQELLRKLEDQ
+210 YPKQEMLRKLEEQ
-223 AISQGKYRL
+223 AIERGKYRL
-232 GIISETNL
+232 GIISDPNI

-260 KNEDPF
+260 KNDDPF

-272 TNFELLQQ
+272 TNFEMLQQ
-280 EQEAIIEGTTNEEAV
+280 EQEAIINGTTNEAAV

-307 VIITQAYEN
+307 VIITHVYEN
-316 EGTLQQQNRRGWER
+316 EGTLNQQTRRGWER
-330 YYVTTKNDEGEKVK
+330 YYVTTKNDEGEEGK
-344 KAMYRKV
+344 KAMYKKV
-351 IYREFTKQNE
+351 TYREFTKQNE
-361 VSYDMQITLVE
+361 ASYDMQLAMVE

-380 SENYH
+380 SESFH
-385 HEDKDDIHYVE
+385 HEDKDEIHYVE
-396 FTGTG
+396 FSGTG
-401 DLFSGNWRYQNK
+401 DLFSGDWRYQNK

-423 SGSMNRLVKANKSI
+423 SGSMNRLVKANKRI

-445 DAIGALAQK
+445 DAISNLAQK
-454 AAACVNQQK
+454 AAAHVNQQK

>member
-1 MAFVLF
+1 
-7 FERVNMKKLVL
+7 MKKLVPL
-18 IFGIALLLSG
+18 LAIALLLSG
-28 CRGAQYYYKTG
+28 CRGAQYYYKSG
-39 NKYAKS
+39 NKYAKA

-59 DRKPGRVTY
+59 DRKPGRVKY
-68 RMAMDQHGN
+68 SMAMDQQGN

-99 NFLEAEKWRN
+99 KFLEAEKWRN

-114 INTSRYEGFYNRDYA
+114 INTSRYEGFYDRDYT

-138 KYSRAEKWI
+138 KYIRAEKWI
-147 RIREFDRAQSNL
+147 RMRQFDRAQSNL

-184 YVQALDLFGSNK
+184 YVQALDLFEGNK
-196 FREVHEL
+196 FREVHDL
-203 LQPILVK
+203 LQPMLKK
-210 YPKQELLRKLEDQ
+210 YSNQEMLRKLEEQ
-223 AISQGKYRL
+223 AIERGKYRL
-232 GIISETNL
+232 GIISDPNI

-260 KNEDPF
+260 KNDDPF

-272 TNFELLQQ
+272 TNFEMLQQ
-280 EQEAIIEGTTNEEAV
+280 EQEAIINGTTNEAAV

-307 VIITQAYEN
+307 VIITHVYEN
-316 EGTLQQQNRRGWER
+316 EGTLNQQTRRGWER
-330 YYVTTKNDEGEKVK
+330 YYVTTKNDEGEEVK
-344 KAMYRKV
+344 KAMYKKV
-351 IYREFTKQNE
+351 TYREFTKQNE
-361 VSYDMQITLVE
+361 ASYDMQLAMVE
-372 RTTSRILW
+372 RATSRILW
-380 SENYH
+380 SESFH
-385 HEDKDDIHYVE
+385 HEDKDEIHYVE
-396 FTGTG
+396 FSGTG
-401 DLFSGNWRYQNK
+401 DLFSGDWRYQNK

-423 SGSMNRLVKANKSI
+423 SGSMNRLVKANKRI

-445 DAIGALAQK
+445 DAISNLAQK
-454 AAACVNQQK
+454 AAAHVNQQK